1 MVKISKNNR
10 WPRHNSGRLKIMY
23 KNNPYCAWCGNIT
36 ILYEDHLAPLP
47 DNAATTDHLFV
58 RKDPRRIRCKRRG
71 IPSQIVLACRRC
83 NQERNDMF
91 WEDFCKI
98 KNVDID
104 FDFVY
109 C

>member
-1 MVKISKNNR
+1 MIKISKNYR
-10 WPRHNSGRLKIMY
+10 WPTPNSKRLRIMHE
-23 KNNPYCAWCGNIT
+23 NNSYCIWCGNIT
-36 ILYEDHLAPLP
+36 ILYDNHIAPLP

-58 RKDPRRIRCKRRG
+58 RKDPRRIGCKRKG
-71 IPSQIVLACRRC
+71 VPSQIVLACRKC
-83 NQERNDMF
+83 NQERGSTR
-91 WEDFCKI
+91 WEKFCKI